1 MINFAKME
9 QVKPTRGGAR
19 IGAGRK
25 AKYGEPTINITLR
38 VPVSHKDLIYKMVS
52 DYLASL
58 VFETKKTH
66 IQEHYGC

>member
-1 MINFAKME
+1 MINFATME

-25 AKYGEPTINITLR
+25 SKYGEPTVNITLR
-38 VPVSHKDLIYKMVS
+38 VPISHKDLIYKMVS
-52 DYLASL
+52 DYLASIA
-58 VFETKKTH
+58 FQNKTH

>member
-1 MINFAKME
+1 MINFATME

-25 AKYGEPTINITLR
+25 SKYGEPTVNITLR
-38 VPVSHKDLIYKMVS
+38 VPISHKDLIYKMVS
-52 DYLASL
+52 DYLSSIA
-58 VFETKKTH
+58 FQNKTH